1 MRLLAPKRFPKTAW
15 KRVVGERKVGGRR
28 GNLVEVRHSLR
39 LFPREAL
46 LRRATL
52 GLYEGTA
59 LPFLEDGP

>member
-1 MRLLAPKRFPKTAW
+1 MRLLADKRFPKAAW
-15 KRVVGERKVGGRR
+15 KRVVGTEGG
-28 GNLVEVRHSLR
+28 GSTEATSLR
-39 LFPREAL
+39 LGNYSGLFPREAL